1 MSARIDVKELV
12 DWILAEGCA
21 SDDLGAILAGLSDGL
36 VERGVL
42 LCRTTLHMPTIDPTA
57 AVLEFTWSRDQGPTS
72 TVLSPEE
79 GQGASF
85 LRSPFH
91 HLLERNLTGGRWN
104 LEDAETVKQFEL
116 FSELRAHGVTEYA
129 VRMVQFSEGRTAL
142 QGAALSAATDRPGG
156 FSNADMEMLG
166 GTLPALSVVA
176 YRIGLSRVATETLG
190 AYLGPRTGARVMQG
204 VIRRGDSQVISA
216 ALLLADLRGFTAL
229 ADRAPA
235 TDVVGWLNQHLE
247 CIGDAVTAQGGEI
260 LKFLG
265 DGLLAI
271 FPSEQIG
278 AERACKAAVSAGIE
292 ACRQNAALN
301 LRRKSSGGSALD
313 LSIALH
319 FGDVVYGN
327 IGTARRLDFTIVGP
341 AVNEVSRMEALGKA
355 LGSELVL
362 SQSVADR
369 CGHKVISLGAHEL
382 RGITGR
388 REMYTVVSA
397 ATG

>member
-1 MSARIDVKELV
+1 MSARVDVEELV
-12 DWILAEGCA
+12 DWILAEGCE
-21 SDDLGAILAGLSDGL
+21 SDDLGAILAGLSNGL
-36 VERGVL
+36 VAQGVP

-57 AVLEFTWSRDQGPTS
+57 AVLEFSWWRDQGATS
-72 TVLSPEE
+72 TTLTPEE

-91 HLLERNLTGGRWN
+91 HLLERNLSGARWN
-104 LEDAETVKQFEL
+104 LEDAKTVQRFEM

-129 VRMVQFSEGRTAL
+129 VRMVQFSQGRTAL

-156 FSNADMEMLG
+156 FTDADMEMLG
-166 GTLPALSVVA
+166 RTLPALSVVA

-235 TDVVGWLNQHLE
+235 TEVVAWLNQHLE
-247 CIGDAVTAQGGEI
+247 CVGDAVTTQGGEI

-278 AERACKAAVSAGIE
+278 AERACNAAVSAGIE
-292 ACRQNAALN
+292 ACRQNEALN
-301 LRRKSSGGSALD
+301 LRRKSDGGPVLD

-327 IGTARRLDFTIVGP
+327 IGTTRRLDFTIVGP

-355 LGSELVL
+355 LGHELLL
-362 SQSVADR
+362 SQSVADH
-369 CGHKVISLGAHEL
+369 CGHEVISLGAHEL

-388 REMYTVVSA
+388 HEMYTVA
-397 ATG
+397 PAPTD